1 MPFPPS
7 IVIMATTSNKQVIFR
22 VEYGGL
28 GAHLFYSAL
37 PRLLKAHRL
46 ADEVLI
52 SDRSR
57 YRNPAIFDL
66 VWRNHPYLDGVS
78 ADPPTPLRLITE
90 SQETK
95 IVNIIFEG
103 YGLWSPEEFP
113 VEIHQSIETSP
124 TFDDHFIDLN
134 YVSYVGAFTPIDK
147 LDVYQRH
154 PDHVMVNPDR
164 FSRTCFPRRRKVF
177 TKSLQE
183 YACLI
188 ASARSFVTLTS
199 GGRDARR
206 GPEQAINRLPWAWP
220 KHDLSSWHSPHD
232 QGRRNPFPP
241 SRVEQLLPAAQYV
254 AFGEVS
260 QPVRALPPPC

>member
-28 GAHLFYSAL
+28 GDHLFYSAL

-199 GGRDARR
+199 GGATLAAALNKPSIVYHGHGQSTIFHHGIHRTIRVGGTHFLRR
-206 GPEQAINRLPWAWP
+206 V
-220 KHDLSSWHSPHD
+220 LSSFYR
-232 QGRRNPFPP
+232 RRNTWRLARSPN
-241 SRVEQLLPAAQYV
+241 Q
-254 AFGEVS
+254 
-260 QPVRALPPPC
+260 